1 VYSTTWP
8 DPFAFHF
15 FLSIKTN
22 ALSTAEL
29 REVQL
34 TSGHKSCIVWQGCCR
49 SHSRTT
55 SLQVLPFFH
64 PQEVSI
70 RGSHKN
76 KEIKTTLQLKDRGKK
91 KKKKKRRR
99 RIKAGEA
106 TLSFGAS
113 STGLLRLEPQR
124 EPKYLHHYLAANG
137 SCFASHCSG
146 GTVSFTR
153 AGREQWDR
161 ELKYGLQIG
170 NSRGWRGIQLSRQT
184 PSMLPIYAMPLT
196 LLSSSLQVR
205 ERKKIDSI

>member
-1 VYSTTWP
+1 MYSTTWP

-34 TSGHKSCIVWQGCCR
+34 TSGHKSCIMWQGCCR

-91 KKKKKRRR
+91 KKKKKKKDKSRRSNFVLWCQQHR
-99 RIKAGEA
+99 APA
-106 TLSFGAS
+106 V
-113 STGLLRLEPQR
+113 
-124 EPKYLHHYLAANG
+124 
-137 SCFASHCSG
+137 
-146 GTVSFTR
+146 GTPTR
-153 AGREQWDR
+153 TEV
-161 ELKYGLQIG
+161 
-170 NSRGWRGIQLSRQT
+170 
-184 PSMLPIYAMPLT
+184 
-196 LLSSSLQVR
+196 SSSLSSCKWQLLCQPLLGRDGLFYESR
-205 ERKKIDSI
+205 EGTVGQGIKIWATNWKQQGVEGDSA